1 MNTIVLPPWFT
12 AHGSVKFLPPS
23 RPYWTHDLQPPA
35 CGLLCCVA
43 RPPLFELCV
52 PLLVARPVAAAPV
65 SLWAALRFLDL
76 SFLRCL
82 APWPCPSLCSP
93 VLAWPVFVPF
103 LVSRVGP
110 CSLAHVLVFVLYA
123 LTLAPCLALFPAAV
137 LFLFATFVDFAAL
150 RARRART
157 CIG

>member
-35 CGLLCCVA
+35 CVSSVVWPAHLFLNFVYPCWWPA
-43 RPPLFELCV
+43 PWLPPLFRCGLPFVFWFCSFCV
-52 PLLVARPVAAAPV
+52 AWPRG
-65 SLWAALRFLDL
+65 
-76 SFLRCL
+76 
-82 APWPCPSLCSP
+82 PCPSLFSP

-110 CSLAHVLVFVLYA
+110 CSLVHVFVFVLYA